1 MKVLYSHFGREGK
14 DGWGRSFYM
23 AKAMA
28 NLGHEVVFLTNI
40 EKFSFFRIAKKNIHN
55 VKVIAFPDIIPSKLK
70 SSGFGLLS
78 IIGKILYSASHKFDL
93 VIADCGHR
101 STGLPCKINRFLY
114 KSTYFSEWWDYFGAG
129 GYYDNKPLLFKILY
143 GWIEKKAE
151 INDKLNADGVIVLSE
166 LMKNRALQNG
176 VKNVIIVHGGCLI
189 NEIKAS
195 RFNTKNDNKINF
207 CYIGMAESEIIE
219 LDPFLKA
226 LSNPDFKNEIRFIT
240 FGSYLRP
247 QIIEKYKLNGIV
259 EERGWIDYL
268 KNVDKLDDVDVY
280 VQIRRNNILSIA
292 GWPNKLG
299 DYMSNGKPILLFPYG
314 DLVSFISDNPDG
326 FITVNYEI
334 ESISL
339 KIKEIISG
347 KYDLL
352 KMGIINRGIAEKNSW
367 ESKALEII
375 KFRNNLI
382 YEK

>member
-1 MKVLYSHFGREGK
+1 
-14 DGWGRSFYM
+14 
-23 AKAMA
+23 
-28 NLGHEVVFLTNI
+28 
-40 EKFSFFRIAKKNIHN
+40 
-55 VKVIAFPDIIPSKLK
+55 
-70 SSGFGLLS
+70 
-78 IIGKILYSASHKFDL
+78 
-93 VIADCGHR
+93 
-101 STGLPCKINRFLY
+101 
-114 KSTYFSEWWDYFGAG
+114 
-129 GYYDNKPLLFKILY
+129 
-143 GWIEKKAE
+143 
-151 INDKLNADGVIVLSE
+151 
-166 LMKNRALQNG
+166 
-176 VKNVIIVHGGCLI
+176 
-189 NEIKAS
+189 
-195 RFNTKNDNKINF
+195 
-207 CYIGMAESEIIE
+207 MAESEIIE

-280 VQIRRNNILSIA
+280 VQIRRDNILSVA

-299 DYMSNGKPILLFPYG
+299 DYLSNGKPILLFPYG